1 MVRPQNPTLRHAALA
16 AGSVLVLALAACHK
30 PQNPKQGL
38 AVPVEHVAGWTGA
51 TANLAPNPKAGEWPS
66 EGRDYANTRYSPL
79 TEITPANVAGLKVA
93 WTFSDGA
100 QYGHEGAP
108 LVVGD
113 TMYLVTPYP
122 NIAYALDLSK
132 AGAPIKWSYAP
143 NPSPIAIGKACCDA
157 VLRGWALADGKLIYN
172 LLDAHTVA
180 VDAKTGKEVW
190 RTKMDNVEAG
200 ATMTMAATAYGD
212 KVYVGNSG
220 GEMGVHG
227 WLAALDV
234 KSGKQVWRAYNT
246 GPDDQVKI
254 GADFNPFYAWM
265 KGKDL
270 GVTSWPGDMWKHG
283 GSASWGWVTYDP
295 ELNLIYYGTSNP
307 SPRVPTQR
315 PGLNLW
321 SAAVWARD
329 ADTGMARWAFQFT
342 PHDQWDYDGV
352 NENVLIDIPWKGGS
366 RKALVQFNRNGF
378 AYTIDRTTGEVLVAA
393 PFGNLNWATGIDLKT
408 GQPIVNPAM
417 QPKPEIKLEN
427 ACPTDIGVKDWQPSA
442 FSPRTGLLYTGLFN
456 ICMDLTNHK
465 QSYIAGTPYDG
476 MEMVRHAGPGGN
488 WGAFIAWDPVHG
500 KKVWE
505 IPEKFMVM
513 SGALTTA
520 SDLVFYGTVDGWF
533 RAVDARSGQVLWS
546 QKLGSGIISQPI
558 TYTGPDGAQ
567 YVAVYTGVGGA
578 AMVESKQA
586 GFPPRGNTLYV
597 FSLGGHDLHGGA
609 GMKVTDAR
617 GAAPTPPAKPDD

>member
-1 MVRPQNPTLRHAALA
+1 MPRELLSLRLA
-16 AGSVLVLALAACHK
+16 ANTIILLAVTSLGGCHK
-30 PQNPKQGL
+30 PDNPNKGL
-38 AVPVEHVAGWTGA
+38 SAPVEHLAGWTGA
-51 TANLAPNPKAGEWPS
+51 TANLAPNPPAGDWPS
-66 EGRDYANTRYSPL
+66 EGRDDANTRYSPL
-79 TEITPANVAGLKVA
+79 TQINAANVAQLKVA

-108 LVVGD
+108 LVVD
-113 TMYLVTPYP
+113 NTMYVVTPYP
-122 NIAYALDLSK
+122 NIAYALDLTK
-132 AGAPIKWSYAP
+132 PGAPIKWSFAP
-143 NPSPIAIGKACCDA
+143 NPSPMAIGKACCDA

-190 RTKMDNVEAG
+190 RTKMDNVENG
-200 ATMTMAATAYGD
+200 ATMTMAATVYGD

-234 KSGKQVWRAYNT
+234 KTGKELWRAYNT

-254 GADFNPFYAWM
+254 GADYKPFYAWLR
-265 KGKDL
+265 GKDL
-270 GVTSWPGDMWKHG
+270 GVSTWPQGMAVHG
-283 GSASWGWVTYDP
+283 GSASWGWVCFDP
-295 ELNLIYYGTSNP
+295 ELNLIYYGTANP
-307 SPRVPTQR
+307 SPRVPAQR
-315 PGLNLW
+315 PGLNLF

-342 PHDQWDYDGV
+342 PHDEWDYDGV
-352 NENVLIDIPWKGGS
+352 NENVLIDIPWQGKT
-366 RKALVQFNRNGF
+366 RKAMVQFNRNGF
-378 AYTIDRTTGEVLVAA
+378 AYTIDRQTGEVLVAQ
-393 PFGNLNWATGIDLKT
+393 PFGNLNWATGIDMKT

-417 QPKPEIKLEN
+417 QPKPNVKLAN

-442 FSPRTGLLYTGLFN
+442 FSPRTGLLYTAMFN
-456 ICMDLTNHK
+456 VCMDVTDHP

-476 MEMVRHAGPGGN
+476 MEMTRHAGPGGN

-505 IPEKFMVM
+505 IPEKFLVM
-513 SGALTTA
+513 SGALTTG

-533 RAVDARSGQVLWS
+533 RAVDARTGKVLWS
-546 QKLGSGIISQPI
+546 QKLGSGIVSQPM
-558 TYTGPDGAQ
+558 TYTGPDGQQ

-578 AMVESKQA
+578 AMVESQQP
-586 GFPPRGNTLYV
+586 GFPARGNTLYV
-597 FSLGGHDLHGGA
+597 FSLGRGVQQGGP
-609 GMKVTDAR
+609 GMQVTDAP
-617 GAAPTPPAKPDD
+617 GAKPGQ

>member
-1 MVRPQNPTLRHAALA
+1 MSQTRSFLRN
-16 AGSVLVLALAACHK
+16 GTSVVGLSLMLGGLCACHK
-30 PQNPKQGL
+30 QTDPRQGI
-38 AVPVEHVAGWTGA
+38 AVPVEHLAGWTGA
-51 TANLAPNPKAGEWPS
+51 TANLAPNAAPGEWPS

-79 TEITPANVAGLKVA
+79 AQITPANVAQLRVA

-108 LVVGD
+108 LVVD
-113 TMYLVTPYP
+113 NTMYVVTPYP
-122 NIAYALDLSK
+122 NVAYALDLTK
-132 AGAPIKWSYAP
+132 PGAPIKWSFAP
-143 NPSPIAIGKACCDA
+143 NPSPMAVGKACCDA
-157 VLRGWALADGKLIYN
+157 VLRGWALSDGKLIYN

-180 VDAKTGKEVW
+180 VDAKTGQEVW
-190 RTKMDNVEAG
+190 RTKMDNVANG
-200 ATMTMAATAYGD
+200 ATMTMAATVYGD

-234 KSGKQVWRAYNT
+234 KTGKELWRAYNT

-254 GADFNPFYAWM
+254 GTDYKPFYSWL

-270 GVTSWPGDMWKHG
+270 GVSTWPQGMAVHG
-283 GSASWGWVTYDP
+283 GSASWGWVSFDP
-295 ELNLIYYGTSNP
+295 DLNLIYYGTANP
-307 SPRVPTQR
+307 SPRVPAQR
-315 PGLNLW
+315 PGLNLF

-329 ADTGMARWAFQFT
+329 AGTGMARWAYQFT

-352 NENVLIDIPWKGGS
+352 NENVLIDIPWQGQT
-366 RKALVQFNRNGF
+366 RKAMVQFNRNGF
-378 AYTIDRTTGEVLVAA
+378 AYTLDRQTGEVLVAQ
-393 PFGNLNWATGIDLKT
+393 PFGNLNWATGIDMET

-417 QPKPEIKLEN
+417 QPKPNVKLEN

-456 ICMDLTNHK
+456 VCMDVTDHP

-476 MEMVRHAGPGGN
+476 MEMTRHAGPGGN

-520 SDLVFYGTVDGWF
+520 SDL
-533 RAVDARSGQVLWS
+533 
-546 QKLGSGIISQPI
+546 
-558 TYTGPDGAQ
+558 
-567 YVAVYTGVGGA
+567 
-578 AMVESKQA
+578 
-586 GFPPRGNTLYV
+586 
-597 FSLGGHDLHGGA
+597 
-609 GMKVTDAR
+609 
-617 GAAPTPPAKPDD
+617 